1 MRIVLPVNELQA
13 PWIIDE
19 DILSEHGAPLVLRGA
34 AVTEA
39 LKNAMLRHG
48 IISVRVRSADEH
60 APASKHAL
68 PAGLILKVRQDV
80 QKLVLKTVRERAISS
95 KLLSEVTEQTAL
107 LIDALF
113 SGETPVFSELRSLS
127 NYDAYTYEHSW
138 SVMLFSVVL
147 SRIAWEDGL
156 VRNLD
161 YTSRLNLGMGAVL
174 HDIGKTLIPPSVL
187 NKAGALDE
195 KEWEQMRL
203 HPQYGFDLLRPYNL
217 IMPMIRAIVAFHHL
231 RPDGNGY
238 GLAKGKTLEGDAIPR
253 LVRIVSIADA
263 YDAMTSSRPYQKGR
277 LPFEALAIIVAGAG
291 SQFDP
296 GLVPLMERIVVPF
309 PEGSLLFLKDGTVAS
324 VQLPGGLGEHH
335 QRPECSVVASFAG
348 GGQRKPGE
356 TFILRDQSVIALG
369 AASPEDLLIRVLA
382 EIFGK
387 SSTFKGNMPLTL
399 HSALPVWRELFQNAL
414 EKVNNDRMGAPVI
427 S

>member
-1 MRIVLPVNELQA
+1 MRVVLPVYELQQ

-34 AVTEA
+34 PATEA

-48 IISVRVRSADEH
+48 IVSVRVRSADER
-60 APASKHAL
+60 ASASKHAL
-68 PAGLILKVRQDV
+68 PTGLILKVRQNV
-80 QKLVLKTVRERAISS
+80 RKLVQKTVRERAVSS
-95 KLLSEVTEQTAL
+95 KSLSEVIEQTAL

-147 SRIAWEDGL
+147 GRIAWESGL

-174 HDIGKTLIPPSVL
+174 HDIGKTLIPSSVL
-187 NKAGALDE
+187 NKAGPLDE
-195 KEWEQMRL
+195 KEWELMRL
-203 HPQYGFDLLRPYNL
+203 HPQHGFDLLRPYNL
-217 IMPMIRAIVAFHHL
+217 VMPMIRAIVAFHHL

-238 GLAKGKTLEGDAIPR
+238 GLAKGKTLDGEAIPQ
-253 LVRIVSIADA
+253 LVRIASIADA
-263 YDAMTSSRPYQKGR
+263 YDAMTSSRPYKKGR
-277 LPFEALAIIVAGAG
+277 LPFEALEIIVSGAG
-291 SQFDP
+291 SQFDTA
-296 GLVPLMERIVVPF
+296 LVPLMERIVVPF

-324 VQLPGGLGEHH
+324 VQLPGGLGENHG
-335 QRPECSVVASFAG
+335 RPECVVVASFAG

-356 TFILRDQSVIALG
+356 TFILKDRSVIALG
-369 AASPEDLLIRVLA
+369 ATNPEDLLIRVLV

-387 SSTFKGNMPLTL
+387 NSTFKGSIPLEL
-399 HSALPVWRELFQNAL
+399 HSALPVWKELFQNAL
-414 EKVNNDRMGAPVI
+414 VKMTNDRLCAPEI
-427 S
+427 R